1 MTSLRRKKWEQ
12 VCPFFNSK
20 RFQNVCMNEKKK
32 KKSITHTV
40 YFQHI
45 MQDKQY

>member
-32 KKSITHTV
+32 EEKYYTYGVLST
-40 YFQHI
+40 YNAR
-45 MQDKQY
+45 